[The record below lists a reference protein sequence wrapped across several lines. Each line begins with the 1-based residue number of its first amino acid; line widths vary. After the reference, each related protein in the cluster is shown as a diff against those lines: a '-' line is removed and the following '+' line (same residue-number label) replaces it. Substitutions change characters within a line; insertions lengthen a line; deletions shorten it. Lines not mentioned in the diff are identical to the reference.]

1 MSRPTEYPLAIQGFT
16 QLESGR
22 IYVAA
27 RFALQLLTL
36 LTPWKTEVIKF
47 KPIEIIEE
55 YWRTTTEVNLT
66 SMFAEAEK
74 SEFSRT
80 SHLSYLGNSG
90 HMYATKVIETTAHI
104 AATFW
109 SPEVHRLVMVY
120 DEAYVEQFFKAAAKL
135 IVGANLRMF
144 HLDSNA
150 YVLMNS
156 RLGLPGVKVMPQV
169 IVKIQSIGTIK

>member
-27 RFALQLLTL
+27 RFALQLLTA
-36 LTPWKTEVIKF
+36 LTPWKLDVMKY
-47 KPIEIIEE
+47 KPIDIIKE
-55 YWRTTTEVNLT
+55 YWRTSTEVNLT

-90 HMYATKVIETTAHI
+90 HMYAAKVIETTAHI

-109 SPEVHRLVMVY
+109 ASEVHRLVLIY
-120 DEAYVEQFFKAAAKL
+120 DEAYVEQFFKASAKL

-150 YVLMNS
+150 HVLMHS
-156 RLGLPGVKVMPQV
+156 RLGLPGIKIIPQV
-169 IVKIQSIGTIK
+169 IVKIQSLGDS

>member
-1 MSRPTEYPLAIQGFT
+1 MARPTEYPLAIQGFT

-27 RFALQLLTL
+27 RFALQLLTK
-36 LTPWKTEVIKF
+36 LTPWKLEVMKY
-47 KPIEIIEE
+47 KPIEIIGE
-55 YWRTTTEVNLT
+55 YWRTSTEVNLT
-66 SMFAEAEK
+66 SIFAESDK

-90 HMYATKVIETTAHI
+90 QMFASKVIQTTAHI

-109 SPEVHRLVMVY
+109 ASEVYHLVMAY
-120 DEAYVEQFFKAAAKL
+120 DEAYVEQFFKAAAKV

-144 HLDSNA
+144 HLESNA
-150 YVLMNS
+150 HVLMHS
-156 RLGLPGVKVMPQV
+156 RLGLPGVKIIPQV
-169 IVKIQSIGTIK
+169 IVKIQSLGDIK